1 MLKRLHFLPLLALGF
16 AAIATA
22 SIERL
27 DLRQMIARSEA
38 GVYGEIIS
46 HDVVAVPLPDG
57 GHEMTFTTLRVR
69 GSDVISGKEVT
80 VAVSYPGGVLPGD
93 RGGYNSEA
101 PSVDDV
107 KVGNR
112 VLVFYKWS
120 DNMGGGFAANALYA
134 SHGGLF
140 RSFTD
145 KRGRVVVQGRG
156 KGYAIAKNTRLDDLR
171 KQAKAHHAAIQR
183 EQTPKKK

>member
-1 MLKRLHFLPLLALGF
+1 MPKRLQFLPIVVFCFVAV
-16 AAIATA
+16 ASA

-27 DLRQMIARSEA
+27 DLRQMIAKSEA

-46 HDVVAVPLPDG
+46 REVVAVPLPLDG
-57 GHEMTFTTLRVR
+57 VEMTFTTLQVQ
-69 GSDVISGKEVT
+69 GTDLITGKEVT

-112 VLVFYKWS
+112 VVVFYKWS

-156 KGYAIAKNTRLDDLR
+156 KGYAVAKNTRLDDLL

-183 EQTPKKK
+183 ENTPKKK